1 MGHGITN
8 DADLGITS
16 LSLGTFCHTSLQATH
31 NEFNLKTTVA
41 NLGAAVHVGDTAP
54 ATTKLWVKVDGS
66 DAAEG
71 CTGIHFYNTDTSAWE
86 VFSST
91 PSGTLN
97 PFAGTATPD
106 GWLLCDGAEY
116 SKTTY
121 ARLFAAIGENYDVTT
136 PASGNF
142 MVPDM
147 RGRVPV
153 GVDGAGARMTEND
166 TIGDVGGAEKVTLT
180 GAQSGT
186 SDHTHKYYGST
197 VTMTSGNGEYRHNIV
212 TNPENDTHGTVEADA
227 SSAHDN
233 MPPYLVIANYIIK
246 T

>member
-1 MGHGITN
+1 M
-8 DADLGITS
+8 S
-16 LSLGTFCHTSLQATH
+16 Q
-31 NEFNLKTTVA
+31 
-41 NLGAAVHVGDTAP
+41 
-54 ATTKLWVKVDGS
+54 
-66 DAAEG
+66 
-71 CTGIHFYNTDTSAWE
+71 
-86 VFSST
+86 
-91 PSGTLN
+91 
-97 PFAGTATPD
+97 
-106 GWLLCDGAEY
+106 
-116 SKTTY
+116 TTY
-121 ARLFAAIGENYDVTT
+121 ARLYAAIGDNYNVTT

-166 TIGDVGGAEKVTLT
+166 TIGDVGGVEKVTLT

-186 SDHTHKYYGST
+186 SAHTHTYVNYTSSGSGHAEGGGGST
-197 VTMTSGNGEYRHNIV
+197 YGTGT
-212 TNPENDTHGTVEADA
+212 TNASTEAAA

>member
-1 MGHGITN
+1 MSNAITN
-8 DADLGITS
+8 DDNLAITS
-16 LSLGTFCHTSLQATH
+16 LDLSSGFCHTSLQTTH
-31 NEFNLKTTVA
+31 DEFNLKTTVA
-41 NLGAAVHVGDTAP
+41 NLGAAVHVGTTSP
-54 ATTKLWVKVDGS
+54 ATTKLWVKVDG
-66 DAAEG
+66 
-71 CTGIHFYNTDTSAWE
+71 TGNPTGLHFYNTLTSAWE

-116 SKTTY
+116 AEVTY
-121 ARLFAAIGENYDVTT
+121 PRLFASIGENYNTGGETADY
-136 PASGNF
+136 F
-142 MVPDM
+142 RVPDM

-186 SDHTHKYYGST
+186 SAHVHPGVYRSGGSAT
-197 VTMTSGNGEYRHNIV
+197 IWGNAYSV
-212 TNPENDTHGTVEADA
+212 YTTLDTNTGLSTEADA